1 LGETYGEAN
10 LMSLKILVADDEPV
24 SLKAMR
30 SLTASLGHTVLAF
43 SDLQEAGERAEKQR
57 FDVAFLGMR
66 TPELNGLGLARRIRN
81 SETNRETV
89 IVMLNATDDIKS
101 LRTAFGE
108 GVDFVLTKPV
118 SASRLRPMLAAM
130 QSPGWKGKRHAARLP
145 LFTEVRCKWGGQ
157 EFALQS
163 MNISESGIL
172 LRPSIG
178 AEIGEEVSLSFKF
191 EEFRAA
197 LNVRARIARKDGA
210 ESIGMEFFD
219 LAPEDINA
227 IQLYVM
233 GHLNKAPV
241 SHERA
246 GSAVFGWDRDFL
258 GHNGSRERFTLISFF
273 EHA

>member
-1 LGETYGEAN
+1 MLNSILGETYGEAN
-10 LMSLKILVADDEPV
+10 LMSLKILVTDDEPV

-30 SLTASLGHTVLAF
+30 SLMVSLGHTVLTF
-43 SDLQEAGERAEKQR
+43 PDFQEAGERVEKQR
-57 FDVAFLGMR
+57 FDVAFLGVR
-66 TPELNGLGLARRIRN
+66 TPELDGLELARRIRN

-118 SASRLRPMLAAM
+118 SPSRLRPMLAAM

-145 LFTEVRCKWGGQ
+145 LFTQVSCKWGGQ

-172 LRPSIG
+172 LRPSID

-197 LNVRARIARKDGA
+197 LNVRARIARKDGT
-210 ESIGMEFFD
+210 ESIGMEFFG

-241 SHERA
+241 SHERT
-246 GSAVFGWDRDFL
+246 GSRSIWMGQGFL
-258 GHNGSRERFTLISFF
+258 GS
-273 EHA
+273 

>member
-1 LGETYGEAN
+1 
-10 LMSLKILVADDEPV
+10 MSLKILVVDDEPV
-24 SLKAMR
+24 SLKTMR
-30 SLTASLGHTVLAF
+30 TLTASLGHTVLGF

-57 FDVAFLGMR
+57 FDVAFLGMSM
-66 TPELNGLGLARRIRN
+66 PELHGLELARRIRN
-81 SETNRETV
+81 SETNRETA
-89 IVMLNATDDIKS
+89 IVMLNTTDDIKT
-101 LRTAFGE
+101 LRIAFGE

-118 SASRLRPMLAAM
+118 NASRIRPILSAM

-172 LRPSIG
+172 LRPSID

-197 LNVRARIARKDGA
+197 LNVRARIVRKDGA
-210 ESIGMEFFD
+210 ERVGMEFVG

-241 SHERA
+241 SHER
-246 GSAVFGWDRDFL
+246 G
-258 GHNGSRERFTLISFF
+258 GSRSIWMGQGFLAEP
-273 EHA
+273 

>member
-1 LGETYGEAN
+1 LEETYGEAD

-24 SLKAMR
+24 SLKALR

-57 FDVAFLGMR
+57 FDLAFLGMCP
-66 TPELNGLGLARRIRN
+66 PELTGLELARRIRN
-81 SETNRETV
+81 SEINREIT
-89 IVMLNATDDIKS
+89 IVMLNTTEDIES
-101 LRTAFGE
+101 LRIAFGE

-145 LFTEVRCKWGGQ
+145 LFTEVSCKWGGQ
-157 EFALQS
+157 EFGLRS

-172 LRPSIG
+172 LRPSID

-191 EEFRAA
+191 EEFRAV
-197 LNVRARIARKDGA
+197 LNVRARIARKDGT
-210 ESIGMEFFD
+210 ECVGMEFFG
-219 LAPEDINA
+219 LAAEDINA

-233 GHLNKAPV
+233 GHLNKVGV
-241 SHERA
+241 SHER
-246 GSAVFGWDRDFL
+246 G
-258 GHNGSRERFTLISFF
+258 GSRSIWMGQGFLAE
-273 EHA
+273 

>member
-1 LGETYGEAN
+1 LNSILGETYGEAN

-43 SDLQEAGERAEKQR
+43 SDLQEAGERAEEQR

-66 TPELNGLGLARRIRN
+66 TPELNGLELARRIRN
-81 SETNRETV
+81 SETNHETA
-89 IVMLNATDDIKS
+89 IVMLNSTDDIKS
-101 LRTAFGE
+101 LRIAFGE

-118 SASRLRPMLAAM
+118 TASRLRPMLAAM

-145 LFTEVRCKWGGQ
+145 LFTEVSCKWGGQ
-157 EFALQS
+157 EFGLQS

-172 LRPSIG
+172 LRPSID

-197 LNVRARIARKDGA
+197 LNVRARIARKDGT
-210 ESIGMEFFD
+210 ERVGMEFFG
-219 LAPEDINA
+219 LAAEDINA

-233 GHLNKAPV
+233 GHLSKVPV
-241 SHERA
+241 SHER
-246 GSAVFGWDRDFL
+246 G
-258 GHNGSRERFTLISFF
+258 GSRSIWMGQGFLES
-273 EHA
+273 

>member
-1 LGETYGEAN
+1 
-10 LMSLKILVADDEPV
+10 MSLKILVADDEPG
-24 SLKAMR
+24 SLKTIR
-30 SLTASLGHTVLAF
+30 SLTASLGHTVLTF

-66 TPELNGLGLARRIRN
+66 APELNGLELARRLRN
-81 SETNRETV
+81 SETNRETA
-89 IVMLNATDDIKS
+89 IVMLNTTDDIQS
-101 LRTAFGE
+101 LRIAFGE

-145 LFTEVRCKWGGQ
+145 LFTEVSCKWGGQ

-172 LRPSIG
+172 LRPSID
-178 AEIGEEVSLSFKF
+178 AEIGQEVSLSFKF

-197 LNVRARIARKDGA
+197 LDVRARIARKDGT
-210 ESIGMEFFD
+210 ERVGLEFVG
-219 LAPEDINA
+219 LAAEDINA

-233 GHLNKAPV
+233 GHLSKASA

-246 GSAVFGWDRDFL
+246 GSRSVWMGQGFL
-258 GHNGSRERFTLISFF
+258 VEP
-273 EHA
+273 